1 MNAMKKIFA
10 ILLVGIMIFAL
21 ASCDPK
27 NKEEETTTKAP
38 EETTTKAPEETTT
51 KPIIDLPTDDPTNEP
66 EDTTVSYTVTVVD
79 KNNAPLAGAV
89 VQLCVGDLC
98 RLPVLTD
105 ANGVATLNVDED
117 NYTVKVTLTGYTGE
131 ASYSFP
137 AGSTALTVQL
147 TKIAG
152 DDNNGGN
159 VGGDNGDNGDNG
171 NNNDN
176 TGDNNNNNN
185 NNNDNTGDN
194 NNNNNNST
202 GGELEMPEIPI

>member
-1 MNAMKKIFA
+1 MMKKILA
-10 ILLVGIMIFAL
+10 CLLIGIMIFTF
-21 ASCDPK
+21 ASCDA

-66 EDTTVSYTVTVVD
+66 EDTTITYTVTVVD
-79 KNNAPLAGAV
+79 ENNAPLAGAV
-89 VQLCVGDLC
+89 VQLCVGELC
-98 RLPVLTD
+98 RLPVLTG

-137 AGSTALTVQL
+137 TGSTALTVQL

-152 DDNNGGN
+152 DDNNNDDNNGGN
-159 VGGDNGDNGDNG
+159 VGGDNGGD
-171 NNNDN
+171 NNDN
-176 TGDNNNNNN
+176 VGGDNNG
-185 NNNDNTGDN
+185 DDN
-194 NNNNNNST
+194 NGGNVQPPNSSVS
-202 GGELEMPEIPI
+202 GELEMPEIPI